1 MSPAAENDLV
11 LKLSKVSKSFGPVQA
26 LRAVDF
32 ELRRGEIH
40 AIAGENGAGKST
52 LMNVV
57 DGIIRPDSGEIFFQG
72 ELVEIDSPAM
82 AQRLGIGLVHQEVAL
97 CPDVSVA
104 ENIFMS
110 ATSVSRSLFMDYKE
124 IKVRAKA
131 ALSALCEL
139 SPATL
144 VRDLSISQ
152 QQLVEIAKAL
162 TLDCRVLILDEPT
175 AALTEKEAKILF
187 GIMRRLADQGISII
201 YISHR
206 MAEIFDNCD
215 RVTIFRDGQYVMTA
229 DIREMTPSGVVA
241 AMVGRVIGDLYPA
254 KQADHERTDEVILAV
269 RNLTESVR
277 FRNITFELRRGEIL
291 GLAGLIGAGRSEIV
305 KGICRLEGEV
315 SGEVLL
321 NGATLRL
328 RDYRDSIDHG
338 IVYLSEDRK
347 GDGIFLDM
355 PIAANVSALAV
366 EQVATRYGIVD
377 EARETEQAI
386 RLGRSLDLKYGDI
399 RQPASALSGGNQQKV
414 ALAKMLSVNPKVIF
428 LDEPT
433 RGVDVGAKAE
443 IHRILRQ
450 LARDGVGILVISSE
464 LPELIGVC
472 DRVLVVREGEISGE
486 VAGDRMTE
494 ENIMYLASIEQERAA
509 VA

>member
-1 MSPAAENDLV
+1 
-11 LKLSKVSKSFGPVQA
+11 
-26 LRAVDF
+26 
-32 ELRRGEIH
+32 
-40 AIAGENGAGKST
+40 
-52 LMNVV
+52 MNIV
-57 DGIIRPDSGEIFFQG
+57 DGIIRPDSGQIFFQG
-72 ELVEIDSPAM
+72 ELVEIASPAM

-124 IKVRAKA
+124 IEVRAKA

-139 SPATL
+139 SPVAL

-229 DIREMTPSGVVA
+229 DVRDMTPSGVVA

-277 FRNITFELRRGEIL
+277 FRNITLELRRGEIL

-305 KGICRLEGEV
+305 K
-315 SGEVLL
+315 
-321 NGATLRL
+321 
-328 RDYRDSIDHG
+328 
-338 IVYLSEDRK
+338 
-347 GDGIFLDM
+347 
-355 PIAANVSALAV
+355 
-366 EQVATRYGIVD
+366 
-377 EARETEQAI
+377 
-386 RLGRSLDLKYGDI
+386 
-399 RQPASALSGGNQQKV
+399 
-414 ALAKMLSVNPKVIF
+414 
-428 LDEPT
+428 
-433 RGVDVGAKAE
+433 
-443 IHRILRQ
+443 
-450 LARDGVGILVISSE
+450 
-464 LPELIGVC
+464 
-472 DRVLVVREGEISGE
+472 
-486 VAGDRMTE
+486 
-494 ENIMYLASIEQERAA
+494 
-509 VA
+509 